1 MQDNVINFEEALE
14 EQDKALDKALK
25 EVSFYQKK
33 YFGCLTENKEIRE
46 ENKEIREENKEIK
59 KMNKAMEK
67 IIKKIAEQ

>member
-46 ENKEIREENKEIK
+46 ENKEIK